1 MFWAQTL
8 ESSRVE
14 FPQLFTYDIDKGEE
28 FSYKATE
35 LSVPLVVRVNG
46 DFNVFHEYLVQL
58 RQLDQDTSFEQ
69 GIVLRAASQEE

>member
-14 FPQLFTYDIDKGEE
+14 FPQLFTYDVAKAEE

-35 LSVPLVVRVNG
+35 LSAPLAVG
-46 DFNVFHEYLVQL
+46 
-58 RQLDQDTSFEQ
+58 
-69 GIVLRAASQEE
+69 